1 MQQVITVGEM
11 FDEAMT
17 KVGRQLPIIC
27 LECVALDGEI
37 LTYKGRLTFTNKT
50 TTKKIGVGSTKSLA
64 KRNPMHTMNGTFNM
78 ELASGEIRTVHTNLI
93 RFYNNKKVALNIH
106 G

>member
-1 MQQVITVGEM
+1 MQEVVTITEM

-17 KVGRQLPIIC
+17 KVGRQLPIIVV
-27 LECVALDGEI
+27 EHVSLDGDI
-37 LTYKGRLTFTNKT
+37 LTYKGRLTFSNKS
-50 TTKKIGVGSTKSLA
+50 TTKKLSVAATKSIA

-78 ELASGEIRTVHTNLI
+78 ELVSGEIKTVHTNLV
-93 RFYNNKKVALNIH
+93 RSYNDKKVVLYVN